1 MIRALFF
8 LAALA
13 VVALVVTGA
22 IRLQRSDDTITI
34 QIDKARVAEDARAA
48 VKRGK
53 QVLRKAEASLDEEP
67 NRQ

>member
-1 MIRALFF
+1 MVRALFF

-34 QIDKARVAEDARAA
+34 QIDKSKVAADARA
-48 VKRGK
+48 VVNQGK
-53 QVLRKAEASLDEEP
+53 QVLRKAEASVDQEP
-67 NRQ
+67 QRQ

>member
-13 VVALVVTGA
+13 VVALVITGA
-22 IRLQRSDDTITI
+22 IRLQKSDDSITI

-48 VKRGK
+48 LGRGQK
-53 QVLRKAEASLDEEP
+53 VLQNAEASLDQP
-67 NRQ
+67 ARK